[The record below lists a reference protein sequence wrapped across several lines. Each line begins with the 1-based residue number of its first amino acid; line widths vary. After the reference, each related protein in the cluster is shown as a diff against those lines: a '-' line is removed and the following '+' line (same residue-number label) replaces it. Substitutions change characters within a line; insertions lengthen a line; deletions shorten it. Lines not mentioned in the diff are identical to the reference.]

1 MYEKKPRSR
10 VFAPLAETYRK
21 LGMIDEAMKILNS
34 GIKNHPSYTLGYI
47 VLSHCY
53 YDLQN
58 YEMAYN
64 AIRPFV
70 SQNLENITLQK
81 LFAKTCIN
89 LGHLE
94 EALQTFKYLLLLNPK
109 DTYVADQIKLL
120 EDDLLVDQEENEIIE
135 VRNNDSSFDEDEWVQ
150 VDFNKKEDE
159 LEEDTVAQW
168 EVKQDTSPLDLFKQE
183 IQKNTIEV
191 KEHTLDDEFFHEEYD
206 IASKEV
212 ISSIEENKKDSS
224 KDEEPLIT
232 HTLVDLYCGQGHFA
246 KAASIL
252 ENILELH
259 PGDQASIDRL
269 DEITMKLVGDTLKNT
284 PEKNI
289 EKISTGV
296 VDEFVDEIVNEVI
309 SEVSSKQS
317 VKEFMT
323 TVMEDTESEVESV
336 NSNITNE
343 AEKKIERVK
352 EFFMKYQNKLNQI
365 SSERLSSI

>member
-58 YEMAYN
+58 YEMSYN

-70 SQNLENITLQK
+70 SQNLENITMQK

-89 LGHLE
+89 LGYLE

-109 DTYVADQIKLL
+109 DTNVADQIKLL
-120 EDDLLVDQEENEIIE
+120 EDDLLVDQEETEKLE
-135 VRNNDSSFDEDEWVQ
+135 VRNMESSFDEDEWVQ
-150 VDFNKKEDE
+150 VDFNKKEE
-159 LEEDTVAQW
+159 VVVEDSISQW
-168 EVKQDTSPLDLFKQE
+168 EVKKDTSPLDLFKQE

-191 KEHTLDDEFFHEEYD
+191 KEHNLDDEFFHEEFD
-206 IASKEV
+206 ISGNDVIGADDEV
-212 ISSIEENKKDSS
+212 DTPRKKDT
-224 KDEEPLIT
+224 PLIT
-232 HTLVDLYCGQGHFA
+232 HTLVDLYCKQGHYA

-259 PGDQASIDRL
+259 PEDEASIARL
-269 DEITMKLVGDTLKNT
+269 DEITMKLVGDVIKDTDDVT
-284 PEKNI
+284 
-289 EKISTGV
+289 
-296 VDEFVDEIVNEVI
+296 DEEVELSENDFVEVEIPI
-309 SEVSSKQS
+309 KQS
-317 VKEFMT
+317 VKDFVT
-323 TVMEDTESEVESV
+323 SVMEDTESEILEQQ
-336 NSNITNE
+336 NNLKLI
-343 AEKKIERVK
+343 ADKKIEK
-352 EFFMKYQNKLNQI
+352 IQSMFKQYQKKLNQI
-365 SSERLSSI
+365 SKERLSRV